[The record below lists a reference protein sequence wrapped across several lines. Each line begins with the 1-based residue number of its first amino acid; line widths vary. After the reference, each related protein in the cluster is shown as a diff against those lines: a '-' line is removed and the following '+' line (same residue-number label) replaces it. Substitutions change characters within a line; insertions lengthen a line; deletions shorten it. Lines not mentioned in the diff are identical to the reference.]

1 MQSYDGLLD
10 NTKFTTPKKL
20 SLRTIT
26 FMNINDFQK

>member
-10 NTKFTTPKKL
+10 NTKFPTLKKL

-26 FMNINDFQK
+26 SMNINNFQK